1 MDTMDIGLQVLLELN
16 GTPYSFESAEQLLE
30 DFFNE
35 VTKRIQSAVLD
46 SRGKDH
52 G

>member
-1 MDTMDIGLQVLLELN
+1 MDIGLQVLLELN
-16 GTPYSFESAEQLLE
+16 GTEYTEELE

-35 VTKRIQSAVLD
+35 VTKRIQSGIFE
-46 SRGKDH
+46 SRGKEH